1 MRTIKQLAGEVIDI
15 QDACNMMGLTKGF
28 ARALDELAD
37 NLRQSGEYTGTDTI
51 NRHPITK
58 LWASKLHDL
67 ARMGLSD
74 TDQYGTAYE
83 KCRELAG
90 RLSLE
95 ECARRA
101 DAIYEEQSQAADA
114 GAPFDVGEFS
124 GSVSDEL
131 ARRRVKELAE
141 FNGHT
146 YAAVQAELNRV
157 YHEDCIDGMAAD
169 GPYGRIV

>member
-28 ARALDELAD
+28 ALALDELAD

-51 NRHPITK
+51 NQHPITK

-74 TDQYGTAYE
+74 TDQYGAAYE

-90 RLSLE
+90 RLTLTETAQKAGREYAEDSN
-95 ECARRA
+95 
-101 DAIYEEQSQAADA
+101 AADLDDLMGFA
-114 GAPFDVGEFS
+114 QGRGPAEV
-124 GSVSDEL
+124 
-131 ARRRVKELAE
+131 AQRVKELAE
-141 FNGHT
+141 YNGHT
-146 YAAVQAELNRV
+146 YEAVQHEINRLWAE
-157 YHEDCIDGMAAD
+157 AAASATD
-169 GPYGRIV
+169 LQDSCNWND